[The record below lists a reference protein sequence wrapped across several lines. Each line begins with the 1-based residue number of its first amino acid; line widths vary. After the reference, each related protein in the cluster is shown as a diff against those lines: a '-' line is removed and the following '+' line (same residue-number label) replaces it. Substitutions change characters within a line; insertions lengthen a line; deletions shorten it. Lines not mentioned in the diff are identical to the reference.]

1 MSTQRINVKFFIQ
14 NADELYLPSWIPV
27 FHQWI
32 QRQAVPGLL
41 IDLVDYKHVHNGP
54 GLILIGHEADY
65 AMDWEGGRPGL
76 LVRRKR
82 QDAAAALQEQLQVT
96 LTWAQQ
102 ARALLEEEQHLT
114 FHDAFEI
121 SFPDR
126 LNAPNTAEKW
136 HEWQFG
142 VAAALETFYPS
153 SSFHLERLHEDSRRL
168 LGYRVTWQKEL
179 TGVLSSQNSNLETQ
193 NLLPQEPQHV

>member
-1 MSTQRINVKFFIQ
+1 MSTQRINIKFFIQ
-14 NADELYLPSWIPV
+14 DADELHLPSLIPV

-41 IDLVDYKHVHNGP
+41 IDVTDYKHVHNGP

-65 AMDWEGGRPGL
+65 AVDLEGGRPGL

-82 QDAAAALQEQLQVT
+82 QDAAATLQEQLQVT

-102 ARALLEEEQHLT
+102 ARSLLEKEQHL
-114 FHDAFEI
+114 AFNAEVEI

-126 LNAPNTAEKW
+126 LNTPNTAEKW
-136 HEWQFG
+136 HEWQPG
-142 VAAALETFYPS
+142 VAAALDAFYPS
-153 SSFHLERLHEDSRRL
+153 YPFHLERLHEDSRRL
-168 LGYRVTWQKEL
+168 LGYRATQQKEYIRTL
-179 TGVLSSQNSNLETQ
+179 GTQ
-193 NLLPQEPQHV
+193 NLSPQEQQHV

>member
-1 MSTQRINVKFFIQ
+1 MSTQRINIKFFIQ
-14 NADELYLPSWIPV
+14 DADGLHLPSLIPV

-41 IDLVDYKHVHNGP
+41 IDVTDYKHVHNGP

-65 AMDWEGGRPGL
+65 AVDLEGGRPGL

-82 QDAAAALQEQLQVT
+82 QDAAAMLQEQLQVT

-102 ARALLEEEQHLT
+102 ARSLLEKEQHL
-114 FHDAFEI
+114 AFNAEVEI

-136 HEWQFG
+136 HKWQPD
-142 VAAALETFYPS
+142 VAAALDAFYPS
-153 SSFHLERLHEDSRRL
+153 YPFHLERLHEDSRRL
-168 LGYRVTWQKEL
+168 LGYRATQQKEYIKTL
-179 TGVLSSQNSNLETQ
+179 GTR
-193 NLLPQEPQHV
+193 NLLPQEQQHV